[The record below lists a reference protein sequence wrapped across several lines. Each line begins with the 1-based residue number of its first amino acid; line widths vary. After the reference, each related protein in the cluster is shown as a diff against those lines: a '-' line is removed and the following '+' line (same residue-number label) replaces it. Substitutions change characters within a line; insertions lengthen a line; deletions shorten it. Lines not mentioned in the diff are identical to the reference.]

1 MLKDHME
8 KRRKTI
14 RAIAVHNYG
23 ETDFSGHNREVVH
36 INSQQM
42 KYEMTFI
49 HKIWKGSRQTKY
61 SEEGGGGDGSH
72 P

>member
-49 HKIWKGSRQTKY
+49 HKI
-61 SEEGGGGDGSH
+61 
-72 P
+72 